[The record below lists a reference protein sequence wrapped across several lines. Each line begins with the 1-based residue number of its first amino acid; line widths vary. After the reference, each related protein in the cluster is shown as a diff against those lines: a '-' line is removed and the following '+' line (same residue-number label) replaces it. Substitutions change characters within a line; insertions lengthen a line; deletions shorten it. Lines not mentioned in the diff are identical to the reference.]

1 MQNLF
6 DKNTYT
12 EEYYQI
18 IDNAI
23 IRVPQTVTRR
33 EAKKILAY
41 TEKHHIIP
49 RSLGGTDE
57 ITNLVWLTAAE
68 HLKVHLLLV
77 KMVTQKT
84 QLRKMNSAAVR
95 MANPQSRTQK
105 RIIDAELI
113 EELANIRIECA
124 KLHSEYMKEKHK
136 GENNPMFGK
145 HHSDSSKS
153 AKRVAMTG
161 FKRSAENKKNCSLSK
176 VGDKNPGAQIV
187 TCPQCGVTGKA
198 GGMRKHHFDHCTDHF
213 VYTFIHTAGTSFTGT
228 RREFVEKYL
237 NGISVGRIGNLIY
250 NKQQSVKG
258 WMLVNS

>member
-6 DKNTYT
+6 EQNPYT
-12 EEYYQI
+12 KEYYQI
-18 IDNAI
+18 IDSAI
-23 IRVPQTVTRR
+23 VRIPQTATRQ
-33 EAKKILAY
+33 EAKKILLY

-84 QLRKMNSAAVR
+84 HLRKMNSAAVR

-113 EELANIRIECA
+113 DELGSIRIECA

-136 GENNPMFGK
+136 GKNNPMYGK

-153 AKRVAMTG
+153 AKRAAMTG
-161 FKRSAENKKNCSLSK
+161 FKRSDENKKNCSKSK
-176 VGDKNPGAQIV
+176 IGDKNPGAKTV
-187 TCPQCGVTGKA
+187 TCPHCGTVGKS
-198 GGMRKHHFDHCTDHF
+198 GGMRKHHFDHCKEHLI
-213 VYTFIHTAGTSFTGT
+213 YTFNHQTGTTFTGT
-228 RREFVEKYL
+228 RREFVGKHL
-237 NGISVGRIGNLIY
+237 NGIGVGRVGGLIY
-250 NKQQSVKG
+250 GRQQSVKG
-258 WMLVNS
+258 WMLVNN